1 LEGQTVNQWLS
12 SPEQLPGFLSAME
25 NKGWI
30 KRHQNPQA
38 SRFWQLVEGD
48 GAAMFGVF
56 SPYEK
61 QLLHD
66 WIAGDWRPERSPAAV
81 RRGSRAATEPPVPA
95 NDPDVESL
103 HATLKG
109 LAADE
114 QMQVLIPWLSA
125 HRHAHPAGLLA
136 TRRFIELKSGFR

>member
-1 LEGQTVNQWLS
+1 LS
-12 SPEQLPGFLSAME
+12 SPEQLPGFLEAME

-30 KRHQNPQA
+30 KRHQDPQA
-38 SRFWQLVEGD
+38 SRFWQMIVGD

-66 WIAGDWRPERSPAAV
+66 WIAGDWTPERTPAY
-81 RRGSRAATEPPVPA
+81 RRVTRVNTTPALPVG
-95 NDPDVESL
+95 DPDVQTLQASL
-103 HATLKG
+103 EGLDDHAR
-109 LAADE
+109 
-114 QMQVLIPWLSA
+114 MQVLIPWLSA

-136 TRRFIELKSGFR
+136 TRRFIELKSSLR